1 MKTRLFALAVLSAAT
16 LPAFATIS
24 IGSTSSLTYSQTFDT
39 LASSGTANVWLNDS
53 TLAGWSLYNAAGTA
67 LTSYRADTGSS
78 NTGSFYSYGST
89 GDTER
94 ALGGLGSSAAY
105 YGSPAAGSLAGYIAV
120 AFTNT
125 GSTTLDSFTLSYS
138 GEQWRNGGNAS
149 AQTMTLQYGFGDS
162 FGTVSTWNTADAS
175 FSWTSAINTT
185 TAASVNGNV
194 EGLVSNLGGTVSGL
208 SWESGQTLWVRWV
221 ENNDF
226 GNDHG
231 LAIDNVSLSVTSAV
245 PEPGSYALM
254 LAGLCAVGMIAR
266 RRNGQA

>member
-24 IGSTSSLTYSQTFDT
+24 IGSTSSLTYTQTFDM
-39 LASSGTANVWLNDS
+39 LATSGTANAWLNDS
-53 TLAGWSLYNAAGTA
+53 TLTGWSLFNAAGTA
-67 LTSYRADTGSS
+67 LSTYSTGTGSS
-78 NTGSFYSYGST
+78 NTGAFYSFGSS
-89 GDTER
+89 GDTDR
-94 ALGGLGSSAAY
+94 ALGGLGSGAY
-105 YGSPAAGSLAGYIAV
+105 FSSPASGALAGYIAV

-138 GEQWRNGGNAS
+138 GEQWRNGGNVN

-162 FGTVSTWNTADAS
+162 FGSVSTWNTADAS
-175 FSWTSAINTT
+175 FSWTSTVNTA
-185 TAASVNGNV
+185 TAAAVNGNV
-194 EGLVSNLGGTVSGL
+194 EGLVSNVGGTVSGL

-221 ENNDF
+221 ENNDV